1 MKGKTIKKVN
11 KIGSWISFIVAIISV
26 LFLMWFAI
34 SFIEVVSKN
43 LSENPTYWNL
53 NLFKVFFSK

>member
-1 MKGKTIKKVN
+1 MKGRTIEKVN

-34 SFIEVVSKN
+34 SFIEVISKN

>member
-11 KIGSWISFIVAIISV
+11 KIGSWISSTIAIISV

>member
-11 KIGSWISFIVAIISV
+11 KIGSWISFTIAIISV